1 MRSLVKRDD
10 GRTGVRIL
18 LELARL
24 GHKCLPVAQLRTVSW
39 ILKVNKR
46 RPIPVP
52 FRLFGYEIEVD
63 AHRSPVHAMLY
74 LRRED
79 FVEDAAVLEPYLKPG
94 MTVFDV
100 GANIGYLTY
109 FFCRRVAPGGQVYSF
124 EPEKSNFNELAAN
137 VERNGI
143 TYCCPL
149 QVALGAKDGEVCFAP
164 GLNGHI
170 NVDPASLPNCTMVS
184 LDSFVRQRSI
194 QRVSLVKIDVEGW
207 ELDVLQG
214 MREILARNEKPILYV
229 EVHPEGFLG
238 KGEPEKVIRFL
249 QSYYRNLIAF
259 RTWSDARGALSRWGR
274 LRHSLMR
281 DPDWPQP
288 VSLKELEQNQHE
300 RFQLLCLPEDQPTMP
315 GNSASLT

>member
-1 MRSLVKRDD
+1 M
-10 GRTGVRIL
+10 L

-39 ILKVNKR
+39 ILKVNGQQ
-46 RPIPVP
+46 PLHVLC
-52 FRLFGYEIEVD
+52 RLFDYEIELD
-63 AHRSPVHAMLY
+63 ARRSPVHAMLY
-74 LRRED
+74 LKRED
-79 FVEDAAVLEPYLKPG
+79 FVEDAAILEPYLKPG

-109 FFCRRVAPGGQVYSF
+109 FFCRHVAPGGHVYAF
-124 EPEKSNFNELAAN
+124 EPEAANFRELAAN

-143 TYCCPL
+143 TFCCPL
-149 QVALGAKDGEVCFAP
+149 QVAVGARDGEVCFAP

-170 NVDPASLPNCTMVS
+170 NASSASLPNCTMIS

-194 QRVSLVKIDVEGW
+194 QRVNLVKIDVEGW

-214 MREILARNEKPILYV
+214 MREILGRNEKPILYV
-229 EVHPEGFLG
+229 EVHPEGFLA

-249 QSYYRNLIAF
+249 QSYYRNLTVF
-259 RTWSDARGALSRWGR
+259 RTWSDAQGALSRWR
-274 LRHSLMR
+274 RIRHSLMR
-281 DPDWPQP
+281 DPDRPQL

-300 RFQLLCLPEDQPTMP
+300 RFQLLCLPENQRTTP
-315 GNSASLT
+315 GNTASLT